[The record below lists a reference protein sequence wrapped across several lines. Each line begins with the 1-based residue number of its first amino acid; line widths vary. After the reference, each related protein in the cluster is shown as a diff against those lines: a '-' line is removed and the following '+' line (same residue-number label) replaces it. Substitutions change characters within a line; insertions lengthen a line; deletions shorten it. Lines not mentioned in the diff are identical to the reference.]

1 MGRGLRLGLRSAWPG
16 PVTLEVSV
24 PCLSS
29 GLTVPLHGPP
39 HTETWLALEGSLVP
53 SIYGEFAEV
62 STWSPE
68 CWPSLPPAPPFSEL
82 FSQPTPQ
89 SNPRSKPF
97 TPFPTL
103 RLCSLSHEDLAC
115 SSNLSVLAG
124 AHTSEAVTRGYWR
137 GRSLSLTLHLMG
149 LVSQAVMHQSPHTRS
164 LWTLPP
170 ARTMLLRL
178 LPLWLWYL
186 VPPCLYWGTE

>member
-1 MGRGLRLGLRSAWPG
+1 MGRGLRLGLRSVWPG

-29 GLTVPLHGPP
+29 GLTAPLHAPP

-53 SIYGEFAEV
+53 SVYGEFAEV

-115 SSNLSVLAG
+115 SSSLSVLAG

-137 GRSLSLTLHLMG
+137 GRSLSLTLRLMG
-149 LVSQAVMHQSPHTRS
+149 LVSQAVMH
-164 LWTLPP
+164 
-170 ARTMLLRL
+170 
-178 LPLWLWYL
+178 
-186 VPPCLYWGTE
+186 